1 MATWSNL
8 NLQESSSP
16 LMEQLNF
23 FHDHS
28 MMILLFIT
36 LTISYLMIMIMKN
49 KITNRFLLEN
59 QFMEMIWT
67 IIPGI
72 ILIFIALPSLRILY
86 LLDETLTPAL
96 TIKTVG
102 HQWYWSYEYSDFSN
116 IEFDSYMI
124 PSTENL
130 LGDFRLLEVNNRLMV
145 PMNTQTRIL
154 VSAAD
159 VLHSWAMPALGLKI
173 DANPGRINQAS
184 FLIKYP
190 GLFFG
195 QCSEICG
202 SVHSFMPIV
211 LESTTKNSF
220 ISWLINNSDS

>member
-1 MATWSNL
+1 MATWSKL
-8 NLQESSSP
+8 NLQESASP

-28 MMILLFIT
+28 IMILLMIT
-36 LTISYLMIMIMKN
+36 TTISYLMISMTVN

-59 QFMEMIWT
+59 QLIELIWT
-67 IIPGI
+67 IIPGV
-72 ILIFIALPSLRILY
+72 ILVFIALPSLRILY
-86 LLDETLTPAL
+86 LLDETITPSL
-96 TIKTVG
+96 TIKTIG
-102 HQWYWSYEYSDFSN
+102 HQWYWSYEYSDFMN

-124 PSTENL
+124 PTQETELNS
-130 LGDFRLLEVNNRLMV
+130 FRLLEVNNRLV
-145 PMNTQTRIL
+145 IPLNTQTRIL
-154 VSAAD
+154 VTAAD
-159 VLHSWAMPALGLKI
+159 VLHSWAMPALGIKV
-173 DANPGRINQAS
+173 DANPGRINQTS

-211 LESTTKNSF
+211 IESTSKNSF
-220 ISWLINNSDS
+220 VNWLNSNID